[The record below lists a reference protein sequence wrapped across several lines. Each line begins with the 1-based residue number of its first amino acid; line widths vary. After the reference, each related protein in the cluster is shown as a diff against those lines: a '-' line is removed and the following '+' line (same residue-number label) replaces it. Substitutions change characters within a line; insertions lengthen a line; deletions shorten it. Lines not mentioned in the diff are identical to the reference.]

1 MNSARLRE
9 LAVEALRGKTLA
21 GNSVYS
27 PRDWATRSKDY
38 PLILVQTVYEEKYS
52 KGRNSPQFDTV
63 TTLQIAA
70 RLEELDS
77 QLDDD
82 GAIKVQLNLERM
94 KEEIERAVINSY
106 EITRYTQQ
114 IKHVRSQINLNP
126 DGEAHVGQLVIQLD
140 IEYFQGPEDFYP
152 IEGDELQELY
162 LEITMPDGTTRPGLD
177 LKFPQPIP
185 ETPVSDPEPGE

>member
-9 LAVEALRGKTLA
+9 LAVQAIRGKTLA
-21 GNSVYS
+21 EHRVYS

-38 PLILVQTVYEEKYS
+38 PLILVQTVFEEKNS

-70 RLEELDS
+70 RLEELDGE
-77 QLDDD
+77 LDDD
-82 GAIKVQLNLERM
+82 GAMKAQLNLERL

-114 IKHVRSQINLNP
+114 IKHVRSQINLNAE
-126 DGEAHVGQLVIQLD
+126 GEGHTGQLVIQMEF
-140 IEYFQGPEDFYP
+140 EYFQGPDDFYP
-152 IEGDELQELY
+152 IEGDELQELH
-162 LEITMPDGTTRPGLD
+162 LEIAMPDGTARPVLD
-177 LKFPQPIP
+177 IKFSQQAP
-185 ETPVSDPEPGE
+185 DPTSNNTDP